1 MTEEWREQTKKTGN
15 EAREMAQ
22 SVKYFPLKHEDLNFN
37 TRIHILQSWARPGS
51 SGAHLIQTLGRHRQV
66 DLLSLRPAWS
76 TELGSGQSLLQKET
90 CLEKK
95 QTKTTITKA
104 AAAGHNGVCL

>member
-1 MTEEWREQTKKTGN
+1 MVV
-15 EAREMAQ
+15 A
-22 SVKYFPLKHEDLNFN
+22 VKLK
-37 TRIHILQSWARPGS
+37 
-51 SGAHLIQTLGRHRQV
+51 
-66 DLLSLRPAWS
+66 PAWS